1 MMILFFYHCCPRV
14 VTFLQK
20 ERGVFLEEN
29 GKFLPSFTIVSE
41 RNWAMTGREKIGKE
55 EAVTL
60 QRQQG
65 QRAVTV
71 SEDLKGTLQHKCMLV
86 LNHVLAYTDH

>member
-1 MMILFFYHCCPRV
+1 M

-20 ERGVFLEEN
+20 ERGVFLEEEN
-29 GKFLPSFTIVSE
+29 GKFLRFLPFFTSVIE
-41 RNWAMTGREKIGKE
+41 QNWAMTGREKIGKE

-60 QRQQG
+60 QRQQR

-71 SEDLKGTLQHKCMLV
+71 SEDL
-86 LNHVLAYTDH
+86 N